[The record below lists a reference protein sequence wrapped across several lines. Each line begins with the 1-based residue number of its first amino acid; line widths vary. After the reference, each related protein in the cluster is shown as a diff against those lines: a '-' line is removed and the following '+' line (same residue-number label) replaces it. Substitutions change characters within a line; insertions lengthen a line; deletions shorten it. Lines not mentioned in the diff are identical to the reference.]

1 MVMKMETKKTV
12 KDSYIETVHLVHPEN
27 LNAAG
32 RIYGGTLMS
41 WIDDVAVLVAKR
53 HTGMEVTTASVDNLK
68 FLRAASIKDVVVIK
82 GKATHVG
89 NTSMEVKVETFV
101 EHLDGTRELVNRAF
115 LTLVG
120 LDTEGK
126 PTTIPKLTLLTDEDR
141 EEWGRAQT
149 RREIRMKQAE
159 EGFHFY

>member
-1 MVMKMETKKTV
+1 MENSKTV
-12 KDSYIETVHLVHPEN
+12 KESCVETVHLVHPGN

-53 HTGMEVTTASVDNLK
+53 HTGMSVTTASVDNLK
-68 FLRAASIKDVVVIK
+68 FLRAARLKDIFVISV
-82 GKATHVG
+82 KATYVG

-101 EHLDGTRELVNRAF
+101 EHLDGSRELVNRAF

-120 LDTEGK
+120 LDEAGR
-126 PTTIPKLTLLTDEDR
+126 PSPIPKLILISDEDK
-141 EEWGRAQT
+141 EEWGRAQK
-149 RREIRMKQAE
+149 RREIRMEQAK